1 MQVPQSAPKPRCSQP
16 SQITDTCPLPSLA
29 PPSYDDCR
37 SLNPQ
42 TQEPESNPVTEAKS
56 DTVRQKATDNN
67 SSALTPRQRKA
78 LPMVVSSTSLAQ
90 AARDADVHRAT
101 LHRWM
106 EDDKFREELVR
117 LRQEAVELA
126 RSELQELMLVSVAV
140 LADAMENAAS
150 HDVRVR
156 AARTALSF
164 GMQLNEMKK
173 LREEIDTLQDALKIW
188 QTHYSKL

>member
-1 MQVPQSAPKPRCSQP
+1 
-16 SQITDTCPLPSLA
+16 
-29 PPSYDDCR
+29 
-37 SLNPQ
+37 
-42 TQEPESNPVTEAKS
+42 
-56 DTVRQKATDNN
+56 
-67 SSALTPRQRKA
+67 
-78 LPMVVSSTSLAQ
+78 MVVSSTSLAQ

-106 EDDKFREELVR
+106 EDDNFREELVR
-117 LRQEAVELA
+117 LRQEAAKLA

>member
-1 MQVPQSAPKPRCSQP
+1 
-16 SQITDTCPLPSLA
+16 
-29 PPSYDDCR
+29 
-37 SLNPQ
+37 
-42 TQEPESNPVTEAKS
+42 
-56 DTVRQKATDNN
+56 
-67 SSALTPRQRKA
+67 
-78 LPMVVSSTSLAQ
+78 MVVSSTSLAQ

-117 LRQEAVELA
+117 LRQEAAELA